1 MAVVK
6 ISSAARMQIRADVFK
21 TKCSPMSNP
30 SNAKILSHSALWQ
43 EAFGVSPS
51 PVRPFVF
58 YAGTRV
64 DADRKPIYDQC
75 IIGYGVNEAQARSS
89 AEAILYGKVGHNGY
103 HIGEKIPVI

>member
-1 MAVVK
+1 
-6 ISSAARMQIRADVFK
+6 MQIRAGFK
-21 TKCSPMSNP
+21 TKCTMSNP
-30 SNAKILSHSALWQ
+30 SNAKMLSRSILWQ

-75 IIGYGVNEAQARSS
+75 AIGYGVNEAQARSN
-89 AEAILYGKVGHNGY
+89 AAAVLYGKLAHAGY
-103 HIGEKIPVI
+103 HIGEIIPLI

>member
-1 MAVVK
+1 M
-6 ISSAARMQIRADVFK
+6 
-21 TKCSPMSNP
+21 
-30 SNAKILSHSALWQ
+30 SNAKMLSHSALWQ

-75 IIGYGVNEAQARSS
+75 IIGYGVTEQQARSN
-89 AEAILYGKVGHNGY
+89 AEAILYGKVGHTGY

>member
-1 MAVVK
+1 M
-6 ISSAARMQIRADVFK
+6 
-21 TKCSPMSNP
+21 
-30 SNAKILSHSALWQ
+30 SNAKMLSHSALWQ

-64 DADRKPIYDQC
+64 DADRQPIYDQC
-75 IIGYGVNEAQARSS
+75 VIGYGETEQQARSN
-89 AEAILYGKVGHNGY
+89 AATVLYGKLGFGGF

>member
-1 MAVVK
+1 M
-6 ISSAARMQIRADVFK
+6 
-21 TKCSPMSNP
+21 
-30 SNAKILSHSALWQ
+30 SNAKMLSHSALWQ

-75 IIGYGVNEAQARSS
+75 VIGYGETEQQARSN

-103 HIGEKIPVI
+103 HIGELIPVL